1 MIALIEG
8 TVVEKSEGE
17 AIVMTAGGVGYRLM
31 CSMNTLSSLPAA
43 GDKCRLYTH
52 LNVREDAMELYGFL
66 QTEER
71 EMFRR
76 LIAISGIG
84 ARSALQILGSM
95 PLSNLRLAILTGDV
109 AALSRAPGIGKKTAQ
124 RISLELK
131 DKLAKEALSGADELK
146 EIAAVTDSEA
156 PAGDAH
162 QRGHAGPQGAGVFA
176 AGSRVRLEGR
186 RRKSGD
192 RRRNDQTGPAPHGT
206 AGINRQEERHGRPN
220 RIFRLPGGGR

>member
-8 TVVEKSEGE
+8 TVAEKSEGE
-17 AIVMTAGGVGYRLM
+17 VIVMTAGGVGYRLM
-31 CSMNTLSSLPAA
+31 CSMNTLSSLPAS
-43 GDKCRLYTH
+43 GEKCRLYTH
-52 LNVREDAMELYGFL
+52 MNVREDAMELYGFL
-66 QTEER
+66 QAEER

-131 DKLAKEALSGADELK
+131 DKLTKDALTGSDELR
-146 EIAAVTDSEA
+146 EIAAVTDATIETARTASENTIAQLQALSEA
-156 PAGDAH
+156 MQALKALGYSPQEAASALKGVAGKAETADEMIKLALRH
-162 QRGHAGPQGAGVFA
+162 MAQQG
-176 AGSRVRLEGR
+176 
-186 RRKSGD
+186 
-192 RRRNDQTGPAPHGT
+192 
-206 AGINRQEERHGRPN
+206 
-220 RIFRLPGGGR
+220 